1 MSIRL
6 NKALRELNIGLQTAV
21 EFLEKRKELGEVK
34 SEPSFKLND
43 EQYNALLEAFKQDA
57 DVRNKAELMS
67 HKKQQDRGAEI
78 TCEDKKQTAEAQPK
92 TKSQTFNVIGK
103 IDLDSLNK
111 KPKSPAPA
119 ATPASDNTESKT
131 AAVSQKPEEKN
142 AEPKVEA
149 PKEEK
154 PVAKETPKAEKP
166 VAAPVAEKKAE
177 KPAAA
182 PVAEK
187 APEAPAQ
194 EKASCLN
201 ASRRALRSLQAPHR
215 SQEPQCPQGQ
225 CVGQDRP

>member
-67 HKKQQDRGAEI
+67 HKKQQDKKQAAEEKKQAA
-78 TCEDKKQTAEAQPK
+78 EDKKQTAEAQPK

-131 AAVSQKPEEKN
+131 AAVSQKPEEKK

-149 PKEEK
+149 R
-154 PVAKETPKAEKP
+154 
-166 VAAPVAEKKAE
+166 KK
-177 KPAAA
+177 
-182 PVAEK
+182 
-187 APEAPAQ
+187 
-194 EKASCLN
+194 
-201 ASRRALRSLQAPHR
+201 
-215 SQEPQCPQGQ
+215 
-225 CVGQDRP
+225 

>member
-67 HKKQQDRGAEI
+67 HKKQQDKKQAAEEKKQAA
-78 TCEDKKQTAEAQPK
+78 EDKKQTAEAQPK

-131 AAVSQKPEEKN
+131 AAVSQKPEEKK

-154 PVAKETPKAEKP
+154 PVAKEAPKA
-166 VAAPVAEKKAE
+166 
-177 KPAAA
+177 
-182 PVAEK
+182 
-187 APEAPAQ
+187 
-194 EKASCLN
+194 LT
-201 ASRRALRSLQAPHR
+201 LLSLFLLGP
-215 SQEPQCPQGQ
+215 
-225 CVGQDRP
+225 

>member
-67 HKKQQDRGAEI
+67 HKKQQD
-78 TCEDKKQTAEAQPK
+78 KKQTAEAQPK

-131 AAVSQKPEEKN
+131 AAVSQKPEEKKDN
-142 AEPKVEA
+142 PFSDKQSPAFHPIA
-149 PKEEK
+149 PIAKKETKRPTIK
-154 PVAKETPKAEKP
+154 PVDPI
-166 VAAPVAEKKAE
+166 KK
-177 KPAAA
+177 K
-182 PVAEK
+182 
-187 APEAPAQ
+187 
-194 EKASCLN
+194 
-201 ASRRALRSLQAPHR
+201 
-215 SQEPQCPQGQ
+215 
-225 CVGQDRP
+225 